1 MSWGSR
7 DGQWIITCGCT
18 VLTRLVRNPLVLG
31 DGVRR
36 PGGWVWCGCHSDDGA
51 TLIGNVRT
59 VPRVPTLGDVLAS
72 NVRAE
77 RARRRWRQADLA
89 ERLGWPQSS
98 VSDLESGR
106 RKIGVDDI
114 VPLCR
119 AFDVTLA
126 RLLDGAEPGEL
137 HLIGVA

>member
-1 MSWGSR
+1 VPS
-7 DGQWIITCGCT
+7 
-18 VLTRLVRNPLVLG
+18 V
-31 DGVRR
+31 
-36 PGGWVWCGCHSDDGA
+36 PG
-51 TLIGNVRT
+51 
-59 VPRVPTLGDVLAS
+59 LGDVLAS

-77 RARRRWRQADLA
+77 RARRRWRQTDLA

-106 RKIGVDDI
+106 RRVGVDDI

-126 RLLDGAEPGEL
+126 RLLDGAEPDDL
-137 HLIGVA
+137 RVIGFG